1 MRSHRLAAN
10 LLVLLA
16 LTSLVAGL
24 GCGEPATES
33 LTTESST
40 IIVAPETS
48 VPETTVTS
56 EVPTSDAGQ
65 SPSTTG
71 PTASGEVN
79 LGSSS
84 GPTSPPSSG
93 ATPPTSAGASST
105 ITAEEI
111 KNAMWSLNMGSPDQL
126 QVYDF
131 KGFGHYAAAYAM
143 AADENVYLVLL
154 NDETGGWAIL
164 ATYTGRPWEAV
175 RADLQAKG
183 APEDLIEW
191 ADPGEE

>member
-1 MRSHRLAAN
+1 MRSHCLAAN
-10 LLVLLA
+10 LLVLFALA
-16 LTSLVAGL
+16 SLAAGL
-24 GCGEPATES
+24 GCGEPATDG
-33 LTTESST
+33 LTTESPT
-40 IIVAPETS
+40 TVVAPETT
-48 VPETTVTS
+48 VPETTLTS
-56 EVPTSDAGQ
+56 AISTGEDGQ
-65 SPSTTG
+65 SPSNTG

-79 LGSSS
+79 PGSSS

-126 QVYDF
+126 QVYEF
-131 KGFGHYAAAYAM
+131 KSFGHYAAAYVM

-175 RADLQAKG
+175 RTDLQAKG

-191 ADPGEE
+191 ANPGEE